1 MQACHIS
8 KLLIGSCYLFIY
20 ISKPLIG
27 PCNLF
32 IQCILFHRVAYQL
45 ILLFIESSS
54 SGNLLTFHLLH
65 WRYALMPSNHRSPSN
80 LSEFFYPSISYVYMN
95 LLVSVSLPILPLSLL
110 SYSSRPIPIPLL
122 MRWLPSPPGCGL
134 HITARLSCH
143 AAANVLSYQFP
154 FSLYEDNKVSA
165 LQPPS
170 RTVRWWGS
178 TDLLVID
185 RRRSLQDD
193 ILRPII
199 PYQYLMFVARS
210 MDFKCCYLYPS
221 FSPIFVSQLPK
232 PFQEQLALV
241 LILYWRW
248 RHEVG

>member
-1 MQACHIS
+1 MHWC
-8 KLLIGSCYLFIY
+8 LLIFLNSSTPQSHMYIWIY
-20 ISKPLIG
+20 WSVSLCPY
-27 PCNLF
+27 F
-32 IQCILFHRVAYQL
+32 
-45 ILLFIESSS
+45 
-54 SGNLLTFHLLH
+54 
-65 WRYALMPSNHRSPSN
+65 
-80 LSEFFYPSISYVYMN
+80 
-95 LLVSVSLPILPLSLL
+95 LLVSFLTLL
-110 SYSSRPIPIPLL
+110 DRFPFPSSWGDCLL
-122 MRWLPSPPGCGL
+122 HLVVVYTSPP
-134 HITARLSCH
+134 RLSCH